1 MRIIKITITVIL
13 VLTHSLYLSPTAVL
27 SHPDGMKPYFY
38 PATFIYG
45 FVGGC
50 AETVEQTRAPVTQ
63 ELWPDGVRAV
73 CSCVVDALRH
83 SMPFHEAQDDSKKP
97 KMQVIVDATFPICVD
112 QVKAEIKK
120 NASH

>member
-1 MRIIKITITVIL
+1 MRITKITLTAIL
-13 VLTHSLYLSPTAVL
+13 VLAHSVAF

-63 ELWPDGVRAV
+63 DLWPDGVRAV

-120 NASH
+120 NASY

>member
-13 VLTHSLYLSPTAVL
+13 VLTHSVAL

-38 PATFIYG
+38 PSTYIYG
-45 FVGGC
+45 FVSGC
-50 AETVEQTRAPVTQ
+50 AETVEQTSAPVTQ

-83 SMPFHEAQDDSKKP
+83 SVTFAEAKDDSMKP
-97 KMQVIVDATFPICVD
+97 KMQVIVDATFPICVE
-112 QVKAEIKK
+112 QVKSDLA
-120 NASH
+120 NATN

>member
-1 MRIIKITITVIL
+1 MRITKITLTAIL
-13 VLTHSLYLSPTAVL
+13 VLAHSLYLSPTAAF

-38 PATFIYG
+38 PSTYIYG
-45 FVGGC
+45 FVSGC

-83 SMPFHEAQDDSKKP
+83 SVTFAEAKDDSMKP
-97 KMQVIVDATFPICVD
+97 KMQVIVDATFPICVE
-112 QVKAEIKK
+112 QIKAELSSA
-120 NASH
+120 NN